1 MQDPDLIELFV
12 RPLEQASVDYMISG
26 SVASSIY
33 GEPRATLDIDLAVFP
48 DPGKLAL
55 FPSLFPEHDF
65 YLPPVEVMQIECR
78 REIRGHFNII
88 HHESGFKADIYP
100 SRAHPDL
107 PWAVRNKRRITTS
120 GGEVWVV
127 PPEYLILMKLD
138 FLRESGQP
146 KHLRDIAGVLAQQD
160 IDRGWIASAVVRLSL
175 EKQWE
180 EAMLLSDS

>member
-12 RPLEQASVDYMISG
+12 RPLEQAGVEYMISG

-48 DPGKLAL
+48 DPRKLTL
-55 FPSLFPEHDF
+55 FPSLFPEQDF
-65 YLPPVEVMQIECR
+65 YLPPLEVMQIECR

-100 SRAHPDL
+100 SRGHPNL
-107 PWAVRNKRRITTS
+107 PWAIRNRRRVTTP
-120 GGEVWVV
+120 GGDVWVA
-127 PPEYLILMKLD
+127 PPEYLILMKLE

-146 KHLRDIAGVLAQQD
+146 KHLRDIAGVLAQQEV
-160 IDRGWIASAVVRLSL
+160 DRGWIAVAVAELSL
-175 EKQWE
+175 EKQWS
-180 EAMLLSDS
+180 EALLLSDS